1 MKKRI
6 MTCFTGIVSFGFGF
20 FLGGKMLVGMINDYK
35 LRMEHNL
42 SNMMLLNDWLEF
54 LYSGGELTQYFQEH
68 QYHHIMEKNA
78 FLDYLQMD
86 SD

>member
-35 LRMEHNL
+35 L
-42 SNMMLLNDWLEF
+42 
-54 LYSGGELTQYFQEH
+54 
-68 QYHHIMEKNA
+68 
-78 FLDYLQMD
+78 
-86 SD
+86 